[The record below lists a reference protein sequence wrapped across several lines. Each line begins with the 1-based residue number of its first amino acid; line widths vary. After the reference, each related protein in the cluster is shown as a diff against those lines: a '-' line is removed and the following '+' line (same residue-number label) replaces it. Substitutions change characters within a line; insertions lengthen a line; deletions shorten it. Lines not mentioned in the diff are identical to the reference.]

1 MEKLLSSLK
10 ENPLAS
16 QALIIEGEKILQSLN
31 KGDNL
36 YIKDAFIWKKKVI
49 SFFSK

>member
-1 MEKLLSSLK
+1 MEKLLNDLK

-16 QALIIEGEKILQSLN
+16 QELIAEGEFILQSLN

-36 YIKDAFIWKKKVI
+36 YVKDALIWKKKVI